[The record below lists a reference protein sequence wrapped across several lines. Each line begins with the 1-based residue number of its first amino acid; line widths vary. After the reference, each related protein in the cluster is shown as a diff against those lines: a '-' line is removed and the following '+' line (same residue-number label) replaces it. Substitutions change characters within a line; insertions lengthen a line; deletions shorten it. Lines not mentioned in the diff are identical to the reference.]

1 MRVDVD
7 DVDMSV
13 GVDVS
18 CSEDI
23 INESMKI
30 EIDGSSKR
38 YKLAGKSIVGRLN
51 ESMLCRGLGRV
62 A

>member
-1 MRVDVD
+1 
-7 DVDMSV
+7 MSV

-23 INESMKI
+23 FNESMKI